1 VAGASVSLGN
11 GTTTL
16 VTSTDGSGNY
26 HFGNVAPGNYTV
38 ALQLGAG
45 LAASTPT
52 SYPVDATGG
61 GTVSGGN
68 FGIYQVVAVSNVSGT
83 VFDDANHNG
92 VRDPGE
98 GGVAGASVSLGNGTT
113 TLVTSTD
120 GSGNY
125 HFGNV
130 GPGNYTVT
138 LQLGAGL
145 AASTPT
151 SYPVDATTGG
161 GTVSGGDFGIYQLV
175 VVSNHDGHGIGYW
188 SHGGLTLVTSHN
200 LLSALPGMF
209 LVNGCGHYV
218 APGTNSALASWLLGA
233 RATNMAYMLSAQFAA
248 MSFNVAVG
256 YVGLDSRIHCSLG
269 TITIRDLVQRTLA
282 SLIAHPYTP
291 SGSPWRAQQEAL
303 KNALDDA
310 NNNLNWVLL

>member
-1 VAGASVSLGN
+1 VTPTTAGPVSTSWSLGFSHIWASAIVVFRS
-11 GTTTL
+11 
-16 VTSTDGSGNY
+16 VT
-26 HFGNVAPGNYTV
+26 VTV
-38 ALQLGAG
+38 A
-45 LAASTPT
+45 S
-52 SYPVDATGG
+52 
-61 GTVSGGN
+61 
-68 FGIYQVVAVSNVSGT
+68 VSGT